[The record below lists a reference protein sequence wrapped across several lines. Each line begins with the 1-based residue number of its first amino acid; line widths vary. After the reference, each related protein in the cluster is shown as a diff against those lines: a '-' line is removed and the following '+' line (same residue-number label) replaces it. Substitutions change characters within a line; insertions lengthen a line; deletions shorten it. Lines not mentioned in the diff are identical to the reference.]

1 MTPITA
7 TSADTCPVVSFAVDT
22 LSEARAGSATR
33 ILESRRFGRLELF
46 SDQVLTFSSG
56 LLGFEELREFC
67 VVAPEA
73 LQPLTFLVSCDDPG
87 VAFPVLPA
95 RMCLAEYAPP
105 IPPDAREAVEAKP
118 GQPLEI
124 LAICAV
130 AQDTLTLHANLRG
143 PVLIN
148 PVRRLGFQVVLHD
161 SPYSLRHLLGAD

>member
-1 MTPITA
+1 MTPTTA
-7 TSADTCPVVSFAVDT
+7 ASVDTCTVVSFA
-22 LSEARAGSATR
+22 SNAAREAPAGDAPR
-33 ILESRRFGRLELF
+33 ILESRRFGRLEVS
-46 SDQVLTFSSG
+46 SDQVLTFSAG

-95 RMCLAEYAPP
+95 RMCLANYAPT
-105 IPPDAREAVEAKP
+105 IPPDAREAVQAEP
-118 GQPLEI
+118 GQALEI

-148 PVRRLGFQVVLHD
+148 PAKRLGFQVVLHE

>member
-1 MTPITA
+1 MTPIA
-7 TSADTCPVVSFAVDT
+7 ASSADTCAVVSFAVGAPP
-22 LSEARAGSATR
+22 EARAGDTPR
-33 ILESRRFGRLELF
+33 ILESRRFGRLEVF
-46 SDQVLTFSSG
+46 PDQVLTFSGG
-56 LLGFEELREFC
+56 LLGFEEFHEFC

-95 RMCLAEYAPP
+95 RTCLADYAPA
-105 IPPDAREAVEAKP
+105 IPPDAREAVEAQP

-148 PVRRLGFQVVLHD
+148 PAKRLGFQVVLHD

>member
-1 MTPITA
+1 MTPIA
-7 TSADTCPVVSFAVDT
+7 ASSADTCPVVSFAVDT
-22 LSEARAGSATR
+22 SPEVRAGGAPR
-33 ILESRRFGRLELF
+33 ILESRRFGRLEVF
-46 SDQVLTFSSG
+46 PDQVLTFSEG
-56 LLGFEELREFC
+56 LLGFEELHEFC

-73 LQPLTFLVSCDDPG
+73 LQPLSFLVSCDDPG

-95 RMCLAEYAPP
+95 RMCLAEYAPSISP
-105 IPPDAREAVEAKP
+105 HAREAVEAQP

-148 PVRRLGFQVVLHD
+148 PARRLGFQVVLHD

>member
-1 MTPITA
+1 MTPTA
-7 TSADTCPVVSFAVDT
+7 ASSVDTCTVVSFA
-22 LSEARAGSATR
+22 SNAAPEAPTSDAPR
-33 ILESRRFGRLELF
+33 ILESRRFGRLEV
-46 SDQVLTFSSG
+46 SADQVLTLSAG

-95 RMCLAEYAPP
+95 RMCLADYAPT
-105 IPPDAREAVEAKP
+105 IPPDAREAVQAEP
-118 GQPLEI
+118 GQALEI

-148 PVRRLGFQVVLHD
+148 PARRLGYQVVLHD

>member
-7 TSADTCPVVSFAVDT
+7 SSADTCPVVSFAVNT
-22 LSEARAGSATR
+22 SPETRAGSAPR
-33 ILESRRFGRLELF
+33 ILESRRFGRLEVF
-46 SDQVLTFSSG
+46 PDEVLTFSSG

-73 LQPLTFLVSCDDPG
+73 LLPLTFLVSCDDPG

-95 RMCLAEYAPP
+95 RMCRSDYAPT
-105 IPPDAREAVEAKP
+105 IPPDAREAVEADP
-118 GQPLEI
+118 GQALEI

-143 PVLIN
+143 PLLIN
-148 PVRRLGFQVVLHD
+148 PARRLGFQVVLHD